1 MLRFKSPNT
10 LLKVLRQPFSTRFIN
25 GQRSIHKLVA
35 DAITYNNN
43 NKVRSNHARFAST
56 ITNDTYL
63 NKLISNNEE
72 ILHWKRYLAQI
83 NNHDHYHNHN
93 NRRENSLVDDYKSPL
108 DNIVLDKSFEIY
120 DLKQITDLLN
130 KPIILKNDTSNINK
144 HHKDKNNN
152 NKIENKDEDGNE
164 NRPEN
169 EQEKNIEKRN
179 EKVLNESKLNSS
191 SSISSSSSS
200 SSQNSN
206 DGNDNNNSSSSSNN
220 NNNKSDNSSIPEI
233 YPQMLALPI
242 SRRPLFPGFYKAV
255 VISDERVMKAIQ
267 EMLDRQQ
274 PYVGAFMLKDSEND
288 TDVIE
293 NIGDVYQVGV
303 LAQITSAFPS
313 KDEKTGK
320 ETMTALLYPHRR
332 IKLND
337 LTPPQIDQQKFEKE
351 EEMEKKEEEEELTEE
366 RNVDAQKVEKNS
378 LKQKQTSKIPK
389 LEDIIVEKVIE
400 PQQSS
405 NESLKKTDSNADKEK
420 HISDGQEILK
430 NKETQLTR
438 QEEDDVENPTG
449 FLKDYNVSLVNVSNL
464 EDEPFDRKSPI
475 INALT
480 SEILKV
486 FKEISQLNTMFRE
499 QIATFSASIQ
509 SATTNIFEE
518 PARLADFAA
527 AVSAGEE
534 EELQDILSSL
544 NIEHRLEKSLLVLK
558 KELMNA
564 ELQNKISKDV
574 ETKIQKRQR
583 EYYLMEQLKGIK
595 RELGIDDGRDKLIE
609 TYKQRISKL
618 QLPDSVQKVFDDEV
632 MKLSTLETSM
642 SEFGVIRNYLDW
654 LTSLPWGIT
663 SKERYSINTAKKI
676 LDEDHYGMK
685 DVKNRILEFIAV
697 GKLLGKVDGKIIC
710 FVGPPGVGKT
720 SIGKSI
726 ARSLS
731 RQFFRFSVGGMTDVA
746 EIKGHRRTYIGA
758 LPGRIIQALK
768 KCQTQN
774 PLILI
779 DEIDKIGH
787 GSVHGDPSAALLEVL
802 DPEQNGNFLDNYL
815 DIPIDL
821 SKVLFV
827 CTANSLDTI
836 PRPLLDR
843 MEVIELTGYVAEEKV
858 KIAEQYLAPQ
868 AKKAAGLENANVE
881 LTDDAVLALM
891 KNYCRESG
899 VRNLKKHIE
908 KIYRKA
914 ALNVLKELKLE
925 ENGQNLETAMATMT
939 TVCDSNSMDGIDSKK
954 GTQIISEKIDR
965 TGMNDE
971 IEVEKTKD
979 NETSMIV
986 PPKIKITID
995 ANNLKDYVGP
1005 PIYTTDRLYETTPPG
1020 VVMGLAWT
1028 NMGSCSLYVE
1038 SVLEQPLHNCRH
1050 PTLERTGQ
1058 LGDVMKESSRL
1069 AYSFSKMFLAK
1080 RFPENRFFE
1089 KASIHLHCPEGATP
1103 KDGPSAGI
1111 TMATSFLSLALNKSI
1126 DPTVAM
1132 TGELTLTGKVL
1143 RIGGLREKAV
1153 AAKRSG
1159 AKTIIFPADNMSDWE
1174 ELPSNVKK
1182 GLEPVPADW
1191 YSDVFKRLFSSIS
1204 KEDGNNVWQSEFK
1217 IIDEKEKEHSISA

>member
-1 MLRFKSPNT
+1 MLRFKSSDT
-10 LLKVLRQPFSTRFIN
+10 LHRVLRQPFRTPFIN
-25 GQRSIHKLVA
+25 GQRPSNKLVA
-35 DAITYNNN
+35 NAITCNNI
-43 NKVRSNHARFAST
+43 RSSHARFAST

-72 ILHWKRYLAQI
+72 ILHWKRYLAQV
-83 NNHDHYHNHN
+83 NHHHNHHNRKN
-93 NRRENSLVDDYKSPL
+93 NLIGEYESPL
-108 DNIVLDKSFEIY
+108 NQIVLNKSFEIY

-130 KPIILKNDTSNINK
+130 KPIILKDDTNNVDEHDNDRNNDNK
-144 HHKDKNNN
+144 V
-152 NKIENKDEDGNE
+152 ENE
-164 NRPEN
+164 NEN
-169 EQEKNIEKRN
+169 EQDKNIQKNNDEN
-179 EKVLNESKLNSS
+179 ISNESNSKSS
-191 SSISSSSSS
+191 SSINSSSSS

-206 DGNDNNNSSSSSNN
+206 GGNDNEDSSSSSNN
-220 NNNKSDNSSIPEI
+220 NNSNNNIKNDNSNIPEI

-274 PYVGAFMLKDSEND
+274 PYVGAFMLKDSERD

-293 NIGDVYQVGV
+293 NIDDVYKVGV

-332 IKLND
+332 IELND
-337 LTPPQIDQQKFEKE
+337 LTPPQNEQQQTFEKE
-351 EEMEKKEEEEELTEE
+351 EKELIEEENIDAKNVEE
-366 RNVDAQKVEKNS
+366 DS
-378 LKQKQTSKIPK
+378 LKQKQMIKMPK
-389 LEDIIVEKVIE
+389 LEDIIVEKVVE
-400 PQQSS
+400 PQ
-405 NESLKKTDSNADKEK
+405 LDSNNSLQKTALKVDEENSV
-420 HISDGQEILK
+420 SDEQHNVKNEEPETQIVKQEEEDIDNNPTEFLK
-430 NKETQLTR
+430 N
-438 QEEDDVENPTG
+438 
-449 FLKDYNVSLVNVSNL
+449 YNVSLVNVSNL

-726 ARSLS
+726 ARALS

-881 LTDDAVLALM
+881 LTDEAVLALM

-925 ENGQNLETAMATMT
+925 EDDQNSETTTTTMKA
-939 TVCDSNSMDGIDSKK
+939 DDSKSKNGTDNK
-954 GTQIISEKIDR
+954 GKLQEISEQTDKTDIE
-965 TGMNDE
+965 NE

-986 PPKIKITID
+986 PPEIKITID

-1005 PIYTTDRLYETTPPG
+1005 PVYTTDRLYETTPPG

-1028 NMGSCSLYVE
+1028 SMGGCSLYVE
-1038 SVLEQPLHNCRH
+1038 SVLEQPLHNCKH

-1080 RFPENRFFE
+1080 HFPENRFFE

-1111 TMATSFLSLALNKSI
+1111 TMATSFLSLALNKSV

-1159 AKTIIFPADNMSDWE
+1159 AKTIIFPKDNMSDWE
-1174 ELPSNVKK
+1174 ELPSNVKE

-1191 YSDVFKRLFSSIS
+1191 YSDVFERLFSSIS
-1204 KEDGNNVWQSEFK
+1204 QEDGNNVWQSEFK
-1217 IIDEKEKEHSISA
+1217 LMDVKEKEHSNSA

>member
-1 MLRFKSPNT
+1 MLRFKSSDT
-10 LLKVLRQPFSTRFIN
+10 LHRVLRQPFRTPFIN
-25 GQRSIHKLVA
+25 GQRPSNKLVA
-35 DAITYNNN
+35 NAITCNNI
-43 NKVRSNHARFAST
+43 RSSHARFAST

-72 ILHWKRYLAQI
+72 ILHWKRYLAQV
-83 NNHDHYHNHN
+83 NHHHNHHNRKN
-93 NRRENSLVDDYKSPL
+93 NLIGEYESPL
-108 DNIVLDKSFEIY
+108 NQIVLNKSFEIY

-130 KPIILKNDTSNINK
+130 KPIILKDDTNNVDEHDNDRNNHNK
-144 HHKDKNNN
+144 V
-152 NKIENKDEDGNE
+152 ENE
-164 NRPEN
+164 NEN
-169 EQEKNIEKRN
+169 EQDKNIQKNNDEN
-179 EKVLNESKLNSS
+179 ISNESNSKSS
-191 SSISSSSSS
+191 SSINSSSSS

-206 DGNDNNNSSSSSNN
+206 GGNDNEDSSSSSNN
-220 NNNKSDNSSIPEI
+220 NNSNNNIKNDNSNIPEI

-274 PYVGAFMLKDSEND
+274 PYVGAFMLKDSERD

-293 NIGDVYQVGV
+293 NIDDVYKVGV

-332 IKLND
+332 IELND
-337 LTPPQIDQQKFEKE
+337 LTPPQNEQQQTFEKE
-351 EEMEKKEEEEELTEE
+351 EKELIEEENIDAKNVEE
-366 RNVDAQKVEKNS
+366 DS
-378 LKQKQTSKIPK
+378 LKQKQMIKMPK
-389 LEDIIVEKVIE
+389 LEDIIVEKVVE
-400 PQQSS
+400 PQ
-405 NESLKKTDSNADKEK
+405 LDSNNSLQKTALKVDEENSV
-420 HISDGQEILK
+420 SDEQHNVKNEEPETQIVKQEEEDIDNNPTEFLK
-430 NKETQLTR
+430 N
-438 QEEDDVENPTG
+438 
-449 FLKDYNVSLVNVSNL
+449 YNVSLVNVSNL

-726 ARSLS
+726 ARALS

-881 LTDDAVLALM
+881 LTDEAVLALM

-925 ENGQNLETAMATMT
+925 EDDQNSETTTTTMKA
-939 TVCDSNSMDGIDSKK
+939 DDSKSKNGTDNK
-954 GTQIISEKIDR
+954 GKLQEISEQTDKTDIE
-965 TGMNDE
+965 NE

-986 PPKIKITID
+986 PPEIKITID

-1005 PIYTTDRLYETTPPG
+1005 PVYTTDRLYETTPPG

-1028 NMGSCSLYVE
+1028 SMGGCSLYVE
-1038 SVLEQPLHNCRH
+1038 SVLEQPLHNCKH

-1080 RFPENRFFE
+1080 HFPENRFFE

-1111 TMATSFLSLALNKSI
+1111 TMATSFLSLALNKSV

-1159 AKTIIFPADNMSDWE
+1159 AKTIIFPKDNMSDWE
-1174 ELPSNVKK
+1174 ELPSNVKE

-1191 YSDVFKRLFSSIS
+1191 YSDVFERLFSSIS
-1204 KEDGNNVWQSEFK
+1204 QEDGNNVWQSEFK
-1217 IIDEKEKEHSISA
+1217 LMDVKEKEHSNSA

>member
-1 MLRFKSPNT
+1 MLRFRAAPARNLAR
-10 LLKVLRQPFSTRFIN
+10 LLRGTPCLRTALPLTVPRRLATSLVSRNDVELFQRAFQDSMSGGMVLRN
-25 GQRSIHKLVA
+25 AK
-35 DAITYNNN
+35 
-43 NKVRSNHARFAST
+43 
-56 ITNDTYL
+56 
-63 NKLISNNEE
+63 
-72 ILHWKRYLAQI
+72 
-83 NNHDHYHNHN
+83 
-93 NRRENSLVDDYKSPL
+93 NSPEPL
-108 DNIVLDKSFEIY
+108 S
-120 DLKQITDLLN
+120 
-130 KPIILKNDTSNINK
+130 
-144 HHKDKNNN
+144 KD
-152 NKIENKDEDGNE
+152 NKDEKKKDKK
-164 NRPEN
+164 
-169 EQEKNIEKRN
+169 EKDEEKKKD
-179 EKVLNESKLNSS
+179 EEDLPSHK
-191 SSISSSSSS
+191 
-200 SSQNSN
+200 
-206 DGNDNNNSSSSSNN
+206 NNSVTKRAPKSASGAGGAPAAPPSNGG
-220 NNNKSDNSSIPEI
+220 SGSGDGADIVRPDTVLPEV

-255 VISDERVMKAIQ
+255 VISDPEVMKAIT

-274 PYVGAFMLKDSEND
+274 PYIGAFMHKDSSID

-293 NIGDVYQVGV
+293 SMDDVHPVGV

-313 KDEKTGK
+313 KDDKTGA

-332 IKLND
+332 IKIDELI
-337 LTPPQIDQQKFEKE
+337 PPNRDAAEAPKKDIKIEDIVVEKIVEPAESEKE
-351 EEMEKKEEEEELTEE
+351 GETDAVAEIPDETTVAKRDT
-366 RNVDAQKVEKNS
+366 VADDAQVSEFNP
-378 LKQKQTSKIPK
+378 T
-389 LEDIIVEKVIE
+389 EF
-400 PQQSS
+400 
-405 NESLKKTDSNADKEK
+405 LKKYS
-420 HISDGQEILK
+420 I
-430 NKETQLTR
+430 
-438 QEEDDVENPTG
+438 
-449 FLKDYNVSLVNVSNL
+449 SLVNVSNL
-464 EDEPFDRKSPI
+464 EDEPFDRKSPV

-534 EELQDILSSL
+534 DELQDILSSL
-544 NIEHRLEKSLLVLK
+544 NIEERLEKSLLVLK

-609 TYKQRISKL
+609 KYKKRVDKL
-618 QLPDSVQKVFDDEV
+618 KLPQNAKKVFDDEL

-642 SEFGVIRNYLDW
+642 SEFGVTRNYLDW
-654 LTSLPWGIT
+654 LTSLPWGLV
-663 SKERYSINTAKKI
+663 SKEQYSIDIAKTI

-685 DVKNRILEFIAV
+685 DVKDRILEFIAV

-726 ARSLS
+726 ARALN
-731 RQFFRFSVGGMTDVA
+731 RQFFRFSVGGMSDVA

-787 GSVHGDPSAALLEVL
+787 GGMHGDPSSALLEVL
-802 DPEQNGNFLDNYL
+802 DPEQNNSFLDNYL

-827 CTANSLDTI
+827 CTANTLDTI

-843 MEVIELTGYVAEEKV
+843 MEVIELTGYVADEKV
-858 KIAEQYLAPQ
+858 QIAERYLVPQ
-868 AKKAAGLENANVE
+868 AKKTAGLENAKVD
-881 LTDDAVLALM
+881 LTEGAAIALM
-891 KNYCRESG
+891 KHYCRESG
-899 VRNLKKHIE
+899 VRNLKKQIE

-914 ALNVLKELKLE
+914 ALNILKQLDATSDQVVEASATSKTEGETTESATETKKEGE
-925 ENGQNLETAMATMT
+925 EAKESAIET
-939 TVCDSNSMDGIDSKK
+939 KK
-954 GTQIISEKIDR
+954 EDDDVKPMVVPDDISIA
-965 TGMNDE
+965 
-971 IEVEKTKD
+971 
-979 NETSMIV
+979 
-986 PPKIKITID
+986 ITPE
-995 ANNLKDYVGP
+995 NLKDYVGP

-1020 VVMGLAWT
+1020 IVMGLAWT
-1028 NMGSCSLYVE
+1028 SMGGCSLYVE
-1038 SVLEQPLHNCRH
+1038 SVLEQPLHHCKH
-1050 PTLERTGQ
+1050 ASLERTGQ

-1069 AYSFSKMFLAK
+1069 AYSFSKMFLSK
-1080 RFPENRFFE
+1080 HFPENRFFQQ
-1089 KASIHLHCPEGATP
+1089 ASIHLHCPEGATP
-1103 KDGPSAGI
+1103 KDGPSAGV

-1159 AKTIIFPADNMSDWE
+1159 AKTIIFPKDNWSDWE
-1174 ELPSNVKK
+1174 ELPANVKE
-1182 GLEPVPADW
+1182 GLTPLPADW
-1191 YSDVFKRLFSSIS
+1191 YGDIFSKLFADVSSAQ
-1204 KEDGNNVWQSEFK
+1204 GNATWASEFAL
-1217 IIDEKEKEHSISA
+1217 IDAQKKKDDD

>member
-1 MLRFKSPNT
+1 MLRFKSSDT
-10 LLKVLRQPFSTRFIN
+10 LHRVLRQPFRTPFIN
-25 GQRSIHKLVA
+25 GQRPGNKLVA
-35 DAITYNNN
+35 NAITCNNI
-43 NKVRSNHARFAST
+43 RSSHARFAST

-72 ILHWKRYLAQI
+72 ILHWKRYLAQV
-83 NNHDHYHNHN
+83 NHHHNHHNRKN
-93 NRRENSLVDDYKSPL
+93 NLIGEYESPL
-108 DNIVLDKSFEIY
+108 NQIVLNKSFEIY

-130 KPIILKNDTSNINK
+130 KPIILKDDTNNVDEHDNDRNYDNK
-144 HHKDKNNN
+144 V
-152 NKIENKDEDGNE
+152 ENE
-164 NRPEN
+164 NEN
-169 EQEKNIEKRN
+169 EQDKNIQKNNDEN
-179 EKVLNESKLNSS
+179 ISNESNSKSS
-191 SSISSSSSS
+191 SSINSSSSS

-206 DGNDNNNSSSSSNN
+206 GGNDNEDSSSSSNN
-220 NNNKSDNSSIPEI
+220 NNSNNNNIKNDNSNIPEI

-274 PYVGAFMLKDSEND
+274 PYVGAFMLKDSERD

-293 NIGDVYQVGV
+293 NIDDVYKVGV

-332 IKLND
+332 IELND
-337 LTPPQIDQQKFEKE
+337 LTPPQNEQQQTFEKE
-351 EEMEKKEEEEELTEE
+351 EKELIEEE
-366 RNVDAQKVEKNS
+366 NIDAQNVEEDS
-378 LKQKQTSKIPK
+378 LKQKQMIKMPK
-389 LEDIIVEKVIE
+389 LEDIIVEKVVE
-400 PQQSS
+400 PQ
-405 NESLKKTDSNADKEK
+405 LDSNNSLQKTALKVDEENSV
-420 HISDGQEILK
+420 SDEQHNVKNEEPETQIVKQEEEDIDNNPTEFLK
-430 NKETQLTR
+430 N
-438 QEEDDVENPTG
+438 
-449 FLKDYNVSLVNVSNL
+449 YNVSLVNVSNL

-726 ARSLS
+726 ARALS

-881 LTDDAVLALM
+881 LTDEAVLALM

-925 ENGQNLETAMATMT
+925 EDDQNSETTTTTMKA
-939 TVCDSNSMDGIDSKK
+939 DDSKSKNGTDNK
-954 GTQIISEKIDR
+954 GKLQEISEQTDKTDIE
-965 TGMNDE
+965 NE

-986 PPKIKITID
+986 PPEIKITID

-1005 PIYTTDRLYETTPPG
+1005 PVYTTDRLYETTPPG

-1028 NMGSCSLYVE
+1028 SMGGCSLYVE
-1038 SVLEQPLHNCRH
+1038 SVLEQPLHNCKH

-1080 RFPENRFFE
+1080 HFPENRFFE

-1111 TMATSFLSLALNKSI
+1111 TMATSFLSLALNKSV

-1159 AKTIIFPADNMSDWE
+1159 AKTIIFPKDNMSDWE
-1174 ELPSNVKK
+1174 ELPSNVKE

-1191 YSDVFKRLFSSIS
+1191 YSDVFERLFSSIS
-1204 KEDGNNVWQSEFK
+1204 QEDGNNVWQSEFK
-1217 IIDEKEKEHSISA
+1217 LMDVKEKEHSNSA

>member
-1 MLRFKSPNT
+1 MTLRKALT
-10 LLKVLRQPFSTRFIN
+10 RRLKFNSF
-25 GQRSIHKLVA
+25 
-35 DAITYNNN
+35 
-43 NKVRSNHARFAST
+43 RFAST
-56 ITNDTYL
+56 VAHKEQTH
-63 NKLISNNEE
+63 
-72 ILHWKRYLAQI
+72 ILANSPNARMHWDMYHKQLA
-83 NNHDHYHNHN
+83 DPVV
-93 NRRENSLVDDYKSPL
+93 SM
-108 DNIVLDKSFEIY
+108 
-120 DLKQITDLLN
+120 DLKKLETQWLNRMLLKDDQN
-130 KPIILKNDTSNINK
+130 KPTEEVPETEK
-144 HHKDKNNN
+144 
-152 NKIENKDEDGNE
+152 KDEKT
-164 NRPEN
+164 PE
-169 EQEKNIEKRN
+169 EKNEVPQDDTVEQSNKN
-179 EKVLNESKLNSS
+179 VDATNESNGKA
-191 SSISSSSSS
+191 SSSSS
-200 SSQNSN
+200 
-206 DGNDNNNSSSSSNN
+206 GNGAPPSNN
-220 NNNKSDNSSIPEI
+220 GSGDGGNEDPKSKLKKQPLPEV

-255 VISDERVMKAIQ
+255 VISDERVMKAIK
-267 EMLDRQQ
+267 EMLERQQ
-274 PYVGAFMLKDSEND
+274 PYIGAFLLKDSEID
-288 TDVIE
+288 TDVIHSADE
-293 NIGDVYQVGV
+293 VYDVGV
-303 LAQITSAFPS
+303 FAQITSAFPS
-313 KDEKTGK
+313 KDEKTGA

-332 IKLND
+332 IRIDEL
-337 LTPPQIDQQKFEKE
+337 LPP
-351 EEMEKKEEEEELTEE
+351 
-366 RNVDAQKVEKNS
+366 
-378 LKQKQTSKIPK
+378 
-389 LEDIIVEKVIE
+389 
-400 PQQSS
+400 
-405 NESLKKTDSNADKEK
+405 
-420 HISDGQEILK
+420 SDGKIES
-430 NKETQLTR
+430 KENVEAELPKDTEVIKTPESKPV
-438 QEEDDVENPTG
+438 EESIEESEDFDETNPTE
-449 FLKDYNVSLVNVSNL
+449 FLKDYDVSLVNVSNL
-464 EDEPFDRKSPI
+464 EDKEFDRKSPV

-534 EELQDILSSL
+534 EELQEILGSLDI
-544 NIEHRLEKSLLVLK
+544 EQRLEKSLVVLK

-609 TYKQRISKL
+609 TFKKRVEKL
-618 QLPDSVQKVFDDEV
+618 QLPESVQKVFDDEIN
-632 MKLSTLETSM
+632 KLATLETSM

-654 LTSLPWGIT
+654 ITSLPWGVT
-663 SKERYSINTAKKI
+663 SKEQYSIPRAKKI
-676 LDEDHYGMK
+676 LDEDHYGLN
-685 DVKNRILEFIAV
+685 DVKDRILEFIAV

-758 LPGRIIQALK
+758 LPGRVVQALK

-787 GSVHGDPSAALLEVL
+787 GGIHGDPAAALLELL
-802 DPEQNGNFLDNYL
+802 DPEQNNSFLDNYL

-827 CTANSLDTI
+827 CTANTLDTI

-858 KIAEQYLAPQ
+858 KIAENYLAPN
-868 AKKAAGLENANVE
+868 AKKTAGLENANIN
-881 LTDDAVLALM
+881 LTEEAITTLI
-891 KNYCRESG
+891 KQYCRESG

-914 ALNVLKELKLE
+914 ALNVVKQLSIDDKPVEEEEGKAEIQVTKDKSKE
-925 ENGQNLETAMATMT
+925 NVDTAESTI
-939 TVCDSNSMDGIDSKK
+939 NKNK
-954 GTQIISEKIDR
+954 
-965 TGMNDE
+965 E
-971 IEVEKTKD
+971 IEVEKTND
-979 NETSMIV
+979 SEEALNV
-986 PPKIKITID
+986 PASVHITVKPE
-995 ANNLKDYVGP
+995 NLKDYVGP
-1005 PIYTTDRLYETTPPG
+1005 PVFTTDRLYETTPPG

-1028 NMGSCSLYVE
+1028 SMGGCSMYVE
-1038 SVLEQPLHNCRH
+1038 SVLEQPLSHASQ
-1050 PTLERTGQ
+1050 PTFERTGQ

-1069 AYSFSKMFLAK
+1069 AYSFSKMYLSK
-1080 RFPENRFFE
+1080 KFPSNRFFE

-1103 KDGPSAGI
+1103 KDGPSAGV
-1111 TMATSFLSLALNKSI
+1111 TMASSLLSLALNKPL
-1126 DPTVAM
+1126 DPAVAM

-1159 AKTIIFPADNMSDWE
+1159 AKTIIFPKDNLSDWAD
-1174 ELPSNVKK
+1174 LPENVKE
-1182 GLEPVPADW
+1182 GLDPLAADW
-1191 YSDVFKRLFSSIS
+1191 YDDIYEKLFSEVSSEEGNSVWKSEFERIDAKES
-1204 KEDGNNVWQSEFK
+1204 KERS
-1217 IIDEKEKEHSISA
+1217 

>member
-1 MLRFKSPNT
+1 MKLNAKSPDFIHDYAHTSLQTT
-10 LLKVLRQPFSTRFIN
+10 LPNILSLRS
-25 GQRSIHKLVA
+25 K
-35 DAITYNNN
+35 NNN
-43 NKVRSNHARFAST
+43 VPPAST
-56 ITNDTYL
+56 P
-63 NKLISNNEE
+63 
-72 ILHWKRYLAQI
+72 
-83 NNHDHYHNHN
+83 
-93 NRRENSLVDDYKSPL
+93 VDP
-108 DNIVLDKSFEIY
+108 
-120 DLKQITDLLN
+120 
-130 KPIILKNDTSNINK
+130 KNDKKPPSTEK
-144 HHKDKNNN
+144 KDKND
-152 NKIENKDEDGNE
+152 KKTPEEESPSTELPKHEKKDTGLK
-164 NRPEN
+164 
-169 EQEKNIEKRN
+169 EKNNGSATAK
-179 EKVLNESKLNSS
+179 SS
-191 SSISSSSSS
+191 TSATGGSTPP
-200 SSQNSN
+200 
-206 DGNDNNNSSSSSNN
+206 GNDDGDSPSVPPPPASSTPNSTLP
-220 NNNKSDNSSIPEI
+220 DVYPE
-233 YPQMLALPI
+233 MLALPI

-255 VISDERVMKAIQ
+255 VISDTRVMNAIK
-267 EMLDRQQ
+267 EMLERQQ
-274 PYVGAFMLKDSEND
+274 PYLGAFMLKDSD
-288 TDVIE
+288 SDLDVITDK
-293 NIGDVYQVGV
+293 NQVYNVGV

-320 ETMTALLYPHRR
+320 ETMTALLYPHKR
-332 IKLND
+332 IQLDD
-337 LTPPQIDQQKFEKE
+337 LLPPPPIPEGTE
-351 EEMEKKEEEEELTEE
+351 ETEPAKKEEEGKTTTDLENIVVEKISTPVKSSSSDSTTTLVQESDDISEEELKKMEEEDGNPTEF
-366 RNVDAQKVEKNS
+366 
-378 LKQKQTSKIPK
+378 LKQY
-389 LEDIIVEKVIE
+389 
-400 PQQSS
+400 
-405 NESLKKTDSNADKEK
+405 
-420 HISDGQEILK
+420 H
-430 NKETQLTR
+430 
-438 QEEDDVENPTG
+438 
-449 FLKDYNVSLVNVSNL
+449 VSLVNVSNL
-464 EDEPFDRKSPI
+464 EDEPFDRKSPV

-534 EELQDILSSL
+534 DELQDILASL

-609 TYKQRISKL
+609 TYKKRVEKL
-618 QLPDSVQKVFDDEV
+618 QLPENVQKIFDEEIN
-632 MKLSTLETSM
+632 KLATLETSM

-654 LTSLPWGIT
+654 ITSLPWGIT
-663 SKERYSINTAKKI
+663 SKEQYSIPRARKI

-685 DVKNRILEFIAV
+685 DVKDRILEFIAV

-726 ARSLS
+726 ARALN

-787 GSVHGDPSAALLEVL
+787 GSIHGDPSSALLEVL
-802 DPEQNGNFLDNYL
+802 DPEQNNSFLDNYL
-815 DIPIDL
+815 DITMDL

-843 MEVIELTGYVAEEKV
+843 MEIIELTGYVAEEKV
-858 KIAEQYLAPQ
+858 KIAEQYLAPS
-868 AKKAAGLENANVE
+868 AKKSAGLENANVDLSE
-881 LTDDAVLALM
+881 DSVIALM
-891 KNYCRESG
+891 KYYCRESG

-914 ALNVLKELKLE
+914 ALNVVKQLSIDDTPKDAASST
-925 ENGQNLETAMATMT
+925 ETVEKTTKDSATAS
-939 TVCDSNSMDGIDSKK
+939 TVANN
-954 GTQIISEKIDR
+954 E
-965 TGMNDE
+965 E

-979 NETSMIV
+979 DVEAMKVSDDVKIV
-986 PPKIKITID
+986 ITPE
-995 ANNLKDYVGP
+995 NLKDYVGP
-1005 PIYTTDRLYETTPPG
+1005 PVYTTDRLYETTPPG

-1028 NMGSCSLYVE
+1028 NMGGCSLYVE

-1080 RFPENRFFE
+1080 HFPENRFFE

-1103 KDGPSAGI
+1103 KDGPSAGV
-1111 TMATSFLSLALNKSI
+1111 TMATSFLSLALNESV

-1159 AKTIIFPADNMSDWE
+1159 AKTIIFPKDNMSDWA
-1174 ELPSNVKK
+1174 ELPDNVKE
-1182 GLEPVPADW
+1182 GLEPLAADW
-1191 YSDVFKRLFSSIS
+1191 YGDVFDRLFKNVSV
-1204 KEDGNNVWQSEFK
+1204 DTGNKVWDSEFAILDAK
-1217 IIDEKEKEHSISA
+1217 NEKEKHGKDE

>member
-1 MLRFKSPNT
+1 MLRFKTSTTRNLT
-10 LLKVLRQPFSTRFIN
+10 RLLKNTVKTNTFI
-25 GQRSIHKLVA
+25 HTPV
-35 DAITYNNN
+35 
-43 NKVRSNHARFAST
+43 RFAAS
-56 ITNDTYL
+56 IPYEND
-63 NKLISNNEE
+63 
-72 ILHWKRYLAQI
+72 ILDSELKWAPRPILFK
-83 NNHDHYHNHN
+83 
-93 NRRENSLVDDYKSPL
+93 NS
-108 DNIVLDKSFEIY
+108 
-120 DLKQITDLLN
+120 
-130 KPIILKNDTSNINK
+130 
-144 HHKDKNNN
+144 KNNN
-152 NKIENKDEDGNE
+152 ITNNSNNKSIPKDKKKDRKKEDDDSNEVPVNKN
-164 NRPEN
+164 NN
-169 EQEKNIEKRN
+169 IAEQKGK
-179 EKVLNESKLNSS
+179 SS
-191 SSISSSSSS
+191 SSAGTGSGAPATPP
-200 SSQNSN
+200 NSN
-206 DGNDNNNSSSSSNN
+206 NDNGGGGNGGHDPVKPDTSL
-220 NNNKSDNSSIPEI
+220 PEV

-255 VISDERVMKAIQ
+255 VISDPDVMKAIT

-274 PYVGAFMLKDSEND
+274 PYIGAFMLKDSSID
-288 TDVIE
+288 TDIIK
-293 NIGDVYQVGV
+293 NRDDVHSVGV

-313 KDEKTGK
+313 KDEKTGS

-332 IKLND
+332 IKIDELV
-337 LTPPQIDQQKFEKE
+337 PPVITEKT
-351 EEMEKKEEEEELTEE
+351 KEPQ
-366 RNVDAQKVEKNS
+366 DIKN
-378 LKQKQTSKIPK
+378 
-389 LEDIIVEKVIE
+389 IIVEKIVEPIE
-400 PQQSS
+400 KESKSS
-405 NESLKKTDSNADKEK
+405 ETVSDKSNDEENTNSKSKDIEVKDQNDAEPSEQNTIVGGSSKSDDILISEFNPTEFLKK
-420 HISDGQEILK
+420 
-430 NKETQLTR
+430 
-438 QEEDDVENPTG
+438 
-449 FLKDYNVSLVNVSNL
+449 FNVSLVNVSNL
-464 EDEPFDRKSPI
+464 EDEPFDRKSPV

-534 EELQDILSSL
+534 DELQDILSSL
-544 NIEHRLEKSLLVLK
+544 NIEERLEKSLLVLK

-595 RELGIDDGRDKLIE
+595 RELGIDDGRDKLID
-609 TYKQRISKL
+609 TYKKRVEKL
-618 QLPDSVQKVFDDEV
+618 KLPKNVKKIFDDEL

-642 SEFGVIRNYLDW
+642 SEFGVTRNYLDW
-654 LTSLPWGIT
+654 ITSLPWGLI
-663 SKERYSINTAKKI
+663 SKEQYSIDVAKTI

-685 DVKNRILEFIAV
+685 DVKDRILEFIAV

-726 ARSLS
+726 ARALN
-731 RQFFRFSVGGMTDVA
+731 RKFFRFSVGGMSDVA

-787 GSVHGDPSAALLEVL
+787 GGMHGDPSSALLEVL
-802 DPEQNGNFLDNYL
+802 DPEQNNSFLDNYL

-827 CTANSLDTI
+827 CTANTLDTI

-843 MEVIELTGYVAEEKV
+843 MEVIELTGYVADEKV
-858 KIAEQYLAPQ
+858 QIAERYLVPQ
-868 AKKAAGLENANVE
+868 ARKTAGLSNANVE
-881 LTDDAVLALM
+881 LTENATIALM
-891 KNYCRESG
+891 KHYCRESG
-899 VRNLKKHIE
+899 VRNLKKQIE

-914 ALNVLKELKLE
+914 ALNILKKIAETSDPVVEPALTSTTTNTNVKEDESKDIEIEKE
-925 ENGQNLETAMATMT
+925 EDKSTAM
-939 TVCDSNSMDGIDSKK
+939 VIPDD
-954 GTQIISEKIDR
+954 ISI
-965 TGMNDE
+965 
-971 IEVEKTKD
+971 
-979 NETSMIV
+979 S
-986 PPKIKITID
+986 ITPE
-995 ANNLKDYVGP
+995 NLKDYVGP

-1020 VVMGLAWT
+1020 IVMGLAWT
-1028 NMGSCSLYVE
+1028 SMGGCSLYVE
-1038 SVLEQPLHNCRH
+1038 SVLEQPLHNCKH

-1069 AYSFSKMFLAK
+1069 AYSFSKMFLANK
-1080 RFPENRFFE
+1080 FPENRFFQQ
-1089 KASIHLHCPEGATP
+1089 ASIHLHCPEGATP
-1103 KDGPSAGI
+1103 KDGPSAGV
-1111 TMATSFLSLALNKSI
+1111 TMATSFLSLALNRSI
-1126 DPTVAM
+1126 EPTVAM

-1159 AKTIIFPADNMSDWE
+1159 AKTIIFPKDNWSDWE
-1174 ELPSNVKK
+1174 ELPANVKE
-1182 GLEPVPADW
+1182 GLTPLPADW
-1191 YSDVFKRLFSSIS
+1191 YGDIFKKLFPDVST
-1204 KEDGNNVWQSEFK
+1204 EEGNAVWASEFALLDAK
-1217 IIDEKEKEHSISA
+1217 KNKDHGDDN

>member
-1 MLRFKSPNT
+1 MLRLKSSDT
-10 LLKVLRQPFSTRFIN
+10 LHRVLRQPFRTPFIN
-25 GQRSIHKLVA
+25 GQRPSNKLVA
-35 DAITYNNN
+35 NAITCNNI
-43 NKVRSNHARFAST
+43 RSSHARFAST

-72 ILHWKRYLAQI
+72 ILHWKRYLAQV
-83 NNHDHYHNHN
+83 NHHHNHHNRKN
-93 NRRENSLVDDYKSPL
+93 NLIGEYESPL
-108 DNIVLDKSFEIY
+108 NQIVLNKSFEIY

-130 KPIILKNDTSNINK
+130 KPIILKDDTNNVDEHDNDRNYDNK
-144 HHKDKNNN
+144 V
-152 NKIENKDEDGNE
+152 ENE
-164 NRPEN
+164 NEN
-169 EQEKNIEKRN
+169 EQDKNIQKNNDEN
-179 EKVLNESKLNSS
+179 ISNESNSKSS
-191 SSISSSSSS
+191 SSINSSSSS

-206 DGNDNNNSSSSSNN
+206 GGNDNEDSSSSSNN
-220 NNNKSDNSSIPEI
+220 NNSNNNIKNDNSNIPEI

-274 PYVGAFMLKDSEND
+274 PYVGAFMLKDSERD

-293 NIGDVYQVGV
+293 NIDDVYKVGV

-332 IKLND
+332 IELND
-337 LTPPQIDQQKFEKE
+337 LTPPQNEQQQTLEKE
-351 EEMEKKEEEEELTEE
+351 EKELIEED
-366 RNVDAQKVEKNS
+366 NIDAQNVEEDS
-378 LKQKQTSKIPK
+378 LKQKQMIKMPK
-389 LEDIIVEKVIE
+389 LEDIIVEKVVE
-400 PQQSS
+400 PQ
-405 NESLKKTDSNADKEK
+405 LDSNNSLQKTALKVDEENSV
-420 HISDGQEILK
+420 SDEQHNVKNEEPETQIVKQEEEDIDNNPTEFLK
-430 NKETQLTR
+430 N
-438 QEEDDVENPTG
+438 
-449 FLKDYNVSLVNVSNL
+449 YNVSLVNVSNL

-726 ARSLS
+726 ARALS

-881 LTDDAVLALM
+881 LTDEAVLALM

-925 ENGQNLETAMATMT
+925 EDDQNSETTTTTMKA
-939 TVCDSNSMDGIDSKK
+939 DDSKSKNGTDNK
-954 GTQIISEKIDR
+954 GKLQEISEQTDKTDIE
-965 TGMNDE
+965 NE

-986 PPKIKITID
+986 PPEIKITID

-1005 PIYTTDRLYETTPPG
+1005 PVYTTDRLYETTPPG

-1028 NMGSCSLYVE
+1028 SMGGCSLYVE
-1038 SVLEQPLHNCRH
+1038 SVLEQPLHNCKH

-1080 RFPENRFFE
+1080 HFPENRFFE

-1111 TMATSFLSLALNKSI
+1111 TMATSFLSLALNKSV

-1159 AKTIIFPADNMSDWE
+1159 AKTIIFPKDNMSDWE
-1174 ELPSNVKK
+1174 ELPSNVKE

-1191 YSDVFKRLFSSIS
+1191 YSDVFERLFSSIS
-1204 KEDGNNVWQSEFK
+1204 QEDGNNVWQSEFK
-1217 IIDEKEKEHSISA
+1217 LMDVKEKEHSNSA